1 MKKPNSKLCV
11 LVEPKEFST
20 NAIINFCDETFSGR
34 GQWAKDA
41 IVLMT
46 KFDKQLEDSRSGSK
60 ANKFF
65 SEYHENGMTPY
76 LTITPTLDRED
87 LSADELFL
95 KRKHLLETAT
105 AYEEDK
111 FVDWKATHAKYR
123 ETDPDDPKLL
133 SEVSSRIG
141 FSIAKD
147 KMREVMLIDTATRLP
162 EVLSSLRSLRKDL
175 REELAMLEGRKKF
188 HDPNYLR
195 LKIGNLLQDVCD
207 RISDYLDGDLETAAK
222 FPEKS
227 MDLDDELELEED
239 SEWFDQTLGNSA
251 STEDEQK
258 WRNIIDIMVDQ
269 KSMPLHVRAD
279 QKLLG
284 GKQFQRAFRLLAA
297 AMDEAFPDITA
308 MKKYVASGA
317 GYLQGGLQR
326 ENWERA
332 TLSIVKMTA
341 SMTVHPGVSCSLSTV
356 LSPFRNFKLTNTF
369 FVLLQINFF
378 IKHVGAIFRNLFQI
392 ALEDTKLR
400 SVDNARLLEIC
411 SGLEHRLVDEFD
423 EQLWLLLETA
433 ADKTHLSLEPMF
445 SILNPQLPN
454 FHPVCDEDEEEDEDD
469 DLGIKTPSKKKKDV
483 GVINKLFS
491 WLTVDDKKAKG
502 ETVDTY
508 SEHT

>member
-1 MKKPNSKLCV
+1 MLSQGTGRDNREEIKSILRDTMKKPNSKLCV

-20 NAIINFCDETFSGR
+20 NAIINFCDETFAGR

-87 LSADELFL
+87 LSADELFF
-95 KRKHLLETAT
+95 KRKHLLETAS

-239 SEWFDQTLGNSA
+239 SEWFDQVLGKSA
-251 STEDEQK
+251 SVEDEQK

-269 KSMPLHVRAD
+269 ESMPLHVRAD

-308 MKKYVASGA
+308 MKTYVASGA

-341 SMTVHPGVSCSLSTV
+341 SMTVHPGVSCCSCRVCLYI
-356 LSPFRNFKLTNTF
+356 TF
-369 FVLLQINFF
+369 
-378 IKHVGAIFRNLFQI
+378 
-392 ALEDTKLR
+392 
-400 SVDNARLLEIC
+400 
-411 SGLEHRLVDEFD
+411 
-423 EQLWLLLETA
+423 
-433 ADKTHLSLEPMF
+433 
-445 SILNPQLPN
+445 PQ
-454 FHPVCDEDEEEDEDD
+454 F
-469 DLGIKTPSKKKKDV
+469 
-483 GVINKLFS
+483 
-491 WLTVDDKKAKG
+491 
-502 ETVDTY
+502 
-508 SEHT
+508 